1 MNQLIEYTG
10 GSIFL
15 TLGIVILAIM
25 CLIVSLVGFSYI
37 IIKNKDINRSF
48 KIQNISILISSVIL
62 SMFVGG
68 TIGYYLCVFI
78 FLS

>member
-10 GSIFL
+10 GNIFL

-62 SMFVGG
+62 SMFIGG